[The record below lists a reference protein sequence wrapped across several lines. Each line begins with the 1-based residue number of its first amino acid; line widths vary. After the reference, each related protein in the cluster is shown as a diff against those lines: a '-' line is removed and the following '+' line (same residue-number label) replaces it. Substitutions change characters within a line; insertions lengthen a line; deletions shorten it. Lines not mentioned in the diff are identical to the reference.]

1 MPYFTDFNTK
11 ILKQCLVSKR
21 ANAPSQKFEI
31 KKSEKSCIIGV
42 HIFSYFIELW
52 KTQNC
57 FFLNL
62 LYSHSV
68 WVFSVFPIRP
78 SGIGNYCKWSIKR
91 RGAYFIFHVK
101 VAALIR
107 ERRLF
112 QLQVKH
118 KGEYRENYELGK
130 KNYYHTSNCYM
141 NQVSKVSVH

>member
-1 MPYFTDFNTK
+1 M
-11 ILKQCLVSKR
+11 
-21 ANAPSQKFEI
+21 
-31 KKSEKSCIIGV
+31 
-42 HIFSYFIELW
+42 
-52 KTQNC
+52 
-57 FFLNL
+57 
-62 LYSHSV
+62 
-68 WVFSVFPIRP
+68 FSVFPLRP

-130 KNYYHTSNCYM
+130 KNYKYAHLELLYEPGFESFRTL
-141 NQVSKVSVH
+141 KP